1 MGYIRFTDAIGREN
15 ILDASRV
22 LIVREQGSNIDF
34 ILDFHTVAN
43 DAGTVVG
50 GVRKQIRLVGT
61 GFTTATIKRI
71 NLAIINAQVNLVTD
85 FEFAEGE
92 ELLEIEFDPHPN

>member
-1 MGYIRFTDAIGREN
+1 MGYIRFKDALGRGN
-15 ILDASRV
+15 ILDAGRV
-22 LIVREQGSNIDF
+22 LIVRQQGSNIDI

-43 DAGTVVG
+43 GGGGVVG
-50 GVRKQIRLVGT
+50 GVRKQIRLIGS
-61 GFTTATIKRI
+61 GFTSATVERM

-92 ELLEIEFDPHPN
+92 ELLEIEMDPHPN